1 MCTYRLLDSSG
12 ALICEGRNEACERAL
27 WAQLAEFYAAAGYVV
42 PKRFG
47 PFRPKV
53 VTPLGGRID
62 GAGFMR
68 EIVFRMV
75 RDDGREC
82 KIRHAVAPIRAVSSD
97 EIRAEYE
104 AARLA
109 RLAQAVGA

>member
-1 MCTYRLLDSSG
+1 MRTYALLDSAGESYCVG
-12 ALICEGRNEACERAL
+12 TERECERVL
-27 WAQLAEFYAAAGYVV
+27 WSQLANFYAAAGYVV

-53 VTPLGGRID
+53 VTPRGGRID

-82 KIRHAVAPIRAVSSD
+82 KIRHYVAPIRAVSSD